1 MARGFTLLEIL
12 VTLAVVGILAGVA
25 MLRSPPQD
33 GKASLERAGTTL
45 QGAVRLAQNQ
55 ALADG
60 LTLALE
66 ITDTGYG
73 FWRQDPRSGAWERL
87 EDRAALARQRLEAGL
102 RLRDQRKGTDGVT
115 ARWAALFYPNG
126 EGTALWL
133 RLQHEASRT
142 ELELEGD
149 GVAPPVLRWPE
160 DSKPAST
167 RFAFHPAP
175 RLPHG

>member
-1 MARGFTLLEIL
+1 VARGFTLLEIL

-66 ITDTGYG
+66 ITGTGYG
-73 FWRQDPRSGAWERL
+73 FWQRDPRSGAWQRL
-87 EDRAALARQRLEAGL
+87 EDRAALAPQALEEGL
-102 RLRDQRKGTDGVT
+102 RLRDQRSAAGGDSP
-115 ARWAALFYPNG
+115 RWAALFYPNG

-142 ELELEGD
+142 ELDLRGD
-149 GVAPPVLRWPE
+149 GVALPVLRWPE
-160 DSKPAST
+160 DARPAST
-167 RFAFHPAP
+167 RFALQFRHL
-175 RLPHG
+175 LPHV

>member
-33 GKASLERAGTTL
+33 GRASLERAGATL

-60 LTLALE
+60 LTLALDLTAE
-66 ITDTGYG
+66 GYR
-73 FWRQDPRSGAWERL
+73 FWRQDPRSGAWQRL
-87 EDRAALARQRLEAGL
+87 EDRAALAPQTLEAGL
-102 RLRDQRKGTDGVT
+102 RLRDQRSDVGGDTS
-115 ARWAALFYPNG
+115 RWAALFYPNG

-133 RLQHEASRT
+133 RFQHEASRT
-142 ELELEGD
+142 ELDLRGD
-149 GVAPPVLRWPE
+149 GVALPTLQWPE
-160 DSKPAST
+160 DTRPAST
-167 RFAFHPAP
+167 RFAFQPGHA
-175 RLPHG
+175 LPHG